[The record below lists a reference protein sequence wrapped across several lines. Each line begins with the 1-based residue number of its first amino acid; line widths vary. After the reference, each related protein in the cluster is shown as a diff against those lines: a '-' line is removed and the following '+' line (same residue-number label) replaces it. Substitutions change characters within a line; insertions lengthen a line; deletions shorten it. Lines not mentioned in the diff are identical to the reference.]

1 MQIKKIGYA
10 ILDYTTRTWIGF
22 WCTLLFTIVYCAA
35 NMLYQK
41 AFDPYP
47 FMFLTMVI
55 TMLSYYQNII
65 IMTIQR
71 EDHEIQ
77 MTLEQAAK
85 EKEQKEYDMIEDI
98 YEELVEHTK
107 DGTHGD

>member
-22 WCTLLFTIVYCAA
+22 WCTLLFTIVYCTV
-35 NMLYQK
+35 NLLVEK
-41 AFDPYP
+41 SFDPYP

-55 TMLSYYQNII
+55 TMFSYYQNII

-77 MTLEQAAK
+77 MALEQAAK
-85 EKEQKEYDMIEDI
+85 DKEQKEYDMIEDI
-98 YEELVEHTK
+98 YEEVVEHK
-107 DGTHGD
+107 DELHGN